1 METILL
7 VEDRASL
14 AEMLTQVLRLAGYSL
29 IVAKDGSEGIA
40 VLHQEKIDLVVTDL
54 KLPRKNGMEVLQ
66 AAKEKNAMMPVIMMT
81 AYGNIET
88 AVQAVK
94 AGAYDFIAKP
104 FEPDHLLLQINRAL
118 ERQRLLTENL
128 ILKGEGR
135 LPKIIGKSHAMVRV
149 MEQVQKV
156 ASGNTTVLI
165 QGESGTG
172 KDLFAQSIHLL
183 SPRRDKPFVPINCAA
198 IPHELLESELFGH
211 ERGAF
216 TGAIGQKAGRFELAD
231 KGTLFLDEIG
241 DMDLSLQAKLLRV
254 LEDGALMRVG
264 GVNTVKIN
272 VRVVAATHRNI
283 SQMIQEKAFREDLF
297 YRLSVFPLLIPP
309 LRERTEDIPAI
320 VDHFLDRYSK
330 EMNKGSKVMSQE
342 AISLLVRHPWIGNIR
357 ELQNCVERAVILSD
371 GVTILPEHLG
381 IMSRGEPAI
390 LLEDIPL
397 EGTLQAV
404 SEAASSHI
412 ETKMIR
418 KILKQTGGNK
428 TRAAEIL
435 QVSYKTLLT
444 KIKLYGIERLEPM
457 LPEN

>member
-444 KIKLYGIERLEPM
+444 KIKLYGIERLEPT